1 MNKIKASG
9 LFDMQGYD
17 TTPIV
22 MLSWALRLYNDILS
36 NRIPARH
43 TLKKAIKFTGSQI
56 EAKEYE
62 NLLRRIDRIDDYLK
76 LIPICAYSG
85 NGE

>member
-1 MNKIKASG
+1 MTADAMNKIKAAG
-9 LFDMQGYD
+9 LLDMKGYD
-17 TTPIV
+17 STPVV

-56 EAKEYE
+56 ETKQ
-62 NLLRRIDRIDDYLK
+62 
-76 LIPICAYSG
+76 
-85 NGE
+85 